1 MCIDPVTIAAL
12 GQTLGASSLF
22 TVGAGG
28 AVAATSTAT
37 ALAGIGS
44 AAMVGMTGL
53 SALGSM
59 QQAKGAKQMGEY
71 NAQIAANEGIAAQQK
86 AAFDLKQQQRQAA
99 QFKGTQRAQ
108 MSATGGEL
116 LDMGDVADMSA
127 TDLELEALGI
137 RYGGQMAQTAAQQ
150 RGTLARMEGSMAARK
165 ARNEAG
171 STLLTGAKSGLT
183 YFDGLASKGLKLT
196 ATPSYG
202 TMGTE
207 EFDYV

>member
-1 MCIDPVTIAAL
+1 MCDPA
-12 GQTLGASSLF
+12 TLAMM
-22 TVGAGG
+22 
-28 AVAATSTAT
+28 AT
-37 ALAGIGS
+37 AAQVAS
-44 AAMVGMTGL
+44 AAGTALSVVG
-53 SALGSM
+53 SIN
-59 QQAKGAKQMGEY
+59 QAKGAKQMGKY
-71 NAQIAANEGIAAQQK
+71 NAQIAENQAIAAQQK
-86 AAFDLKQQQRQAA
+86 ATFDLKQQQRQAA

-116 LDMGDVADMSA
+116 LDMGDVADMTA

-183 YFDGLASKGLKLT
+183 YASGLASKPYGSLGGT
-196 ATPSYG
+196 ASAGMGDLPGTLYG
-202 TMGTE
+202 TA
-207 EFDYV
+207 

>member
-1 MCIDPVTIAAL
+1 MCVGPELMMAIGVSKAA
-12 GQTLGASSLF
+12 
-22 TVGAGG
+22 AGTAA
-28 AVAATSTAT
+28 AVA
-37 ALAGIGS
+37 S
-44 AAMVGMTGL
+44 AAMAGMTGL

-86 AAFDLKQQQRQAA
+86 ATFDLKQQQRQAA

-116 LDMGDVADMSA
+116 LDMGDVADMTS

-150 RGTLARMEGSMAARK
+150 RSTLARMEGSMAARK

-171 STLLTGAKSGLT
+171 NTLLTGAKSGLT

-202 TMGTE
+202 TSGTPSFRNRVTPSYGTMATE
-207 EFDYV
+207 DFDYL